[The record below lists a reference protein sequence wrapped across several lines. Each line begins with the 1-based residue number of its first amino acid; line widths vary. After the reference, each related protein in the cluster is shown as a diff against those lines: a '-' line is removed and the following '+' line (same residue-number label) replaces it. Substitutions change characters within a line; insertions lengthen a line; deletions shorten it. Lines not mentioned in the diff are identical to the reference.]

1 MNEHDETI
9 ARMIGGDASAEEIAR
24 LTEAAKTDPTL
35 RARIAEATALHG
47 MLGIVMED
55 EFSRER
61 RLQNI
66 LRAVKTA
73 EQDDFVEGVQDKVRD
88 GRRFQRFRYGLAI
101 AAAVALCLTGWMFF
115 TANHRAV
122 ATVAR
127 IETVTWGTGVE
138 LDAGSHLK
146 SGQHLSFES
155 GLVELQVGKRGKMI
169 VEGPADL
176 EFAAADKSI
185 LHRGRVVMRVTPAG
199 HGYRMET
206 PGGAVVDLGT
216 EFAVSVGDKGDTET
230 HVLEGEVEAFPNGG
244 NKVLL
249 TKDKALSFA
258 HGGESIPADLGEFYT
273 AMPPTHAKTV
283 NQIHWPL
290 DTITSEG
297 TTPALSDGMPPGPKD
312 FHLLSRGS
320 FPPPYGSE
328 GVFGRALRFDG
339 NQAYAES
346 DFLGIGGA
354 APRTVSFWVKVPK
367 DFKPEEGFAML
378 SWGRFLS
385 EHPGGVWQIAIN
397 PIKESGPIG
406 RIRVGT
412 HRGQIVGTSD
422 LRDDKWHHVAAVLYG
437 GSQPNVG
444 THVLV
449 YLDGK
454 LEPISRRALREIS
467 TDVDAANHGVWL
479 GRDITNTGDIPQDNR
494 RFFRGDIDEVYIF
507 DAALS
512 QSDIV
517 RLKDE
522 NQPPE

>member
-1 MNEHDETI
+1 MNAHDDTI
-9 ARMIGGDASAEEIAR
+9 SRMIEGDATPEEIAR
-24 LTEAAKTDPTL
+24 LHEAAKADPAL
-35 RARIAEATALHG
+35 RARLSELTALHG
-47 MLGIVMED
+47 LLGVAMED

-61 RLQNI
+61 RLQGI
-66 LRAVKTA
+66 LKAVKAA
-73 EQDDFVEGVQDKVRD
+73 EQEDFVDAVKGKVRR
-88 GRRFQRFRYGLAI
+88 GRRFQYRLAA
-101 AAAVALCLTGWMFF
+101 AAAVALCLTGWMFL
-115 TANHRAV
+115 AGKHRAV

-127 IETVTWGTGVE
+127 VETVTWGQGVE
-138 LDAGSHLK
+138 FDAGSHLK

-155 GLVELQVGKRGKMI
+155 GLVELQVGKRGKMV

-244 NKVLL
+244 GKVKL
-249 TKDKALSFA
+249 TRDKALRFA
-258 HGGESIPADLGEFYT
+258 NGGESIPADLGEFYT

-283 NQIHWPL
+283 NQVHWPL
-290 DTITSEG
+290 DTIANA
-297 TTPALSDGMPPGPKD
+297 TTPAVSDGMLPGPKE
-312 FHLLSRGS
+312 FRLLSRGT
-320 FPPPYGSE
+320 FPPPYASE
-328 GVFGRALRFDG
+328 GVYGHALRFDG

-346 DFLGIGGA
+346 DFRGIGGA

-367 DFKPEEGFAML
+367 DFQTEEGFAIV
-378 SWGRFLS
+378 SWGNFVS
-385 EHPGGVWQIAIN
+385 EHPGGVWQIAVN
-397 PIKESGPIG
+397 PLPVDGPIG

-412 HRGQIVGTSD
+412 HQGQIVGSTD
-422 LRDDKWHHVAAVLYG
+422 LRDDQWHHVAAVLYG

-444 THVLV
+444 THVMI

-467 TDVDAANHGVWL
+467 TEIENAPHGVWL
-479 GRDITNTGDIPQDNR
+479 GRDITNNTKPGSTDKR

-512 QSDIV
+512 HSDV
-517 RLKDE
+517 LKLRDE
-522 NQPPE
+522 NQAPQ

>member
-1 MNEHDETI
+1 MNEHEDII
-9 ARMIGGDASAEEIAR
+9 ARMIEGDASPEEIAR
-24 LTEAAKTDPTL
+24 LTDAARIDPAL
-35 RARIAEATALHG
+35 RARMAEATALHG

-66 LRAVKTA
+66 LKAVKAT
-73 EQDDFVEGVQDKVRD
+73 EQDHFVEAVQDKVRE
-88 GRRFQRFRYGLAI
+88 GNRFRRIRRGIAI
-101 AAAVALCLTGWMFF
+101 AAAVALCLTGWMFL
-115 TANHRAV
+115 AGKHRAV

-127 IETVTWGTGVE
+127 VETVTWGKSVE
-138 LDAGSHLK
+138 FDAGSHLK
-146 SGQHLSFES
+146 SGQHLSFDS
-155 GLVELQVGKRGKMI
+155 GLVELQIGKRGKMI

-244 NKVLL
+244 GKVLL
-249 TKDKALSFA
+249 TRDKALRFA

-273 AMPPTHAKTV
+273 AMPPTHSKTV
-283 NQIHWPL
+283 NQVHWPL
-290 DTITSEG
+290 DTITDA
-297 TTPALSDGMPPGPKD
+297 TTPAVSDGMPPGPKD
-312 FHLLSRGS
+312 FRLLSRGS

-346 DFLGIGGA
+346 DFRGIGGA

-367 DFKPEEGFAML
+367 DFNPKEGFAIV
-378 SWGRFLS
+378 SWGNFVPD
-385 EHPGGVWQIAIN
+385 HPGGVWQIAVN
-397 PIKESGPIG
+397 PLVEDGPIG

-412 HRGQIVGTSD
+412 HQGQIVGTRD
-422 LRDDKWHHVAAVLYG
+422 LRDDNWHHVAAVLYG

-467 TDVDAANHGVWL
+467 TDIDTATHGVWL
-479 GRDITNTGDIPQDNR
+479 GRDITNNAKSLAQDKR

-512 QSDIV
+512 QSDIL
-517 RLKDE
+517 RLKDG
-522 NQPPE
+522 NVAPE